1 MCNEEDGGGEGTVEV
16 TIVAGRSHIEG
27 RSLVDTP
34 TTTGMVARTMGMVGL
49 ATGLDPTRMPMA
61 TVGEGE
67 VTGGE
72 SPIILHTRLE
82 VAALEGIGAYL
93 HAE

>member
-16 TIVAGRSHIEG
+16 TIIGGSSHIEG
-27 RSLVDTP
+27 RSLVDTR
-34 TTTGMVARTMGMVGL
+34 TITGTVARTMGMVGL
-49 ATGLDPTRMPMA
+49 ATGLHPTRMPMA
-61 TVGEGE
+61 MVGEGE

-72 SPIILHTRLE
+72 SPSILHTCLE

-93 HAE
+93 HAG